1 MFIRGETLSAHSA
14 RPRELRIP
22 KWIVLVRENVAVN
35 KRAYRKKQLKLYS
48 EGFDLKEFEV
58 LKTSIFARE
67 GQIFVLRTSNF
78 QGATSRPIPPI
89 KKLSIDVL
97 LRRAKR

>member
-22 KWIVLVRENVAVN
+22 KWNVLVRENVAVN

-48 EGFDLKEFEV
+48 EGFDLKE
-58 LKTSIFARE
+58 LKIFQCGFRTGARTK
-67 GQIFVLRTSNF
+67 I
-78 QGATSRPIPPI
+78 
-89 KKLSIDVL
+89 
-97 LRRAKR
+97 

>member
-48 EGFDLKEFEV
+48 EGLFSFSSFTFGFRGFDLKE
-58 LKTSIFARE
+58 LKIFQCSFRTGARTK
-67 GQIFVLRTSNF
+67 I
-78 QGATSRPIPPI
+78 
-89 KKLSIDVL
+89 
-97 LRRAKR
+97 

>member
-22 KWIVLVRENVAVN
+22 KWIVLVRENVTVN

-48 EGFDLKEFEV
+48 EGFCLFSFSSFTFGFHGFDLKE
-58 LKTSIFARE
+58 LKIIQCGFRTGARTK
-67 GQIFVLRTSNF
+67 I
-78 QGATSRPIPPI
+78 
-89 KKLSIDVL
+89 
-97 LRRAKR
+97 